1 MILVRFGLELLIS
14 VTLVGCALVQ
24 DDGNWN
30 KAAKLQQGCDAELAA
45 CASASF
51 GTQNIK

>member
-1 MILVRFGLELLIS
+1 MISVMFGAGTAIS
-14 VTLVGCALVQ
+14 VTLVGSRLQ

-45 CASASF
+45 CASTSF
-51 GTQNIK
+51 GTSNTK

>member
-1 MILVRFGLELLIS
+1 MGDDIGEVWVGTVIS

-30 KAAKLQQGCDAELAA
+30 KAAKLQQGCNPELAA
-45 CASASF
+45 CTSALF
-51 GTQNIK
+51 GT